1 MSRIPL
7 QMGCRP
13 RTFTTIRVSNH
24 LEGLKGT
31 GMTSR
36 ERLPVQ
42 SHFLGLA
49 KLVATAANVADRSGT
64 SRCLGTV
71 VHVQASRQV
80 SVELILRLDGVPV
93 AESGSSRVVV
103 GNAISAPLSK
113 TICPIL
119 SMISS

>member
-1 MSRIPL
+1 M
-7 QMGCRP
+7 QMRCRP
-13 RTFTTIRVSNH
+13 RPFIQIRAFDDV
-24 LEGLKGT
+24 EGLKGT
-31 GMTSR
+31 GMPSR
-36 ERLPVQ
+36 ERREFQ
-42 SHFLGLA
+42 NHFLGSA
-49 KLVATAANVADRSGT
+49 KSVATAANLADRSGS
-64 SRCLGTV
+64 SRCPGTV
-71 VHVQASRQV
+71 VHVEACRQV